1 MAVEITEVKTKKN
14 LRKYIYIPEKIH
26 VNDENW
32 VPPIYAD
39 EWNFYNPKKN
49 KSLSYCDTVLLLALK
64 DGKVAGRIMGII
76 NHRYNELKQE
86 KHGRFEFFDCHNDQ
100 EVAHVL
106 INHIENWAKVRG
118 MDHLVGPLGFSDKD
132 PQGFL
137 IEGFDHMAIIA
148 TTYNREYMV
157 KLITREGYTKKL
169 DLIDYIINVPD
180 DMPEIYKRIYK
191 RVSHRADFKI
201 VEFSSRKEI
210 KPYII
215 PVLQL
220 MNETY
225 SEIYG
230 FVPLDEKEMVDL
242 AKRYLP
248 ILHPDFIKLVLIEKE
263 PVGFVIG
270 IPDLSPGLKKAKGK
284 LFPFGIFMI
293 LRAMKK
299 SKRLNLLLGAIKP
312 KYQGLGIDV
321 MMGVK
326 MLESAIQ
333 HGMTKIESH
342 LILENNH
349 KMNGEVIKAGGK
361 IYKRFRIYKKAL

>member
-1 MAVEITEVKTKKN
+1 MTIKIIEVKTKRD
-14 LRKYIYIPEKIH
+14 LRKYIYLPEKIH
-26 VNDENW
+26 ANDENW
-32 VPPIYAD
+32 VPPIYSD

-49 KSLSYCDTVLLLALK
+49 KSFSYCDTILLLALK
-64 DGKVAGRIMGII
+64 NGKVAGRIMGII
-76 NHRYNELKQE
+76 NHRYNELKNE
-86 KHGRFEFFDCHNDQ
+86 KHGRFEFLECRD
-100 EVAHVL
+100 EPSVAHAL
-106 INHIENWAKVRG
+106 ISQVEDWAKNRG
-118 MDHLVGPLGFSDKD
+118 MNHLVGPLGFSDKD

-137 IEGFDHMAIIA
+137 IEGFDHLAIIA

-157 KLITREGYTKKL
+157 NLITKEGYIKNV
-169 DLIDYIINVPD
+169 DLLDYIIEVPAD
-180 DMPEIYKRIYK
+180 IPEIYKRIYK
-191 RVSHRADFKI
+191 RLSHKADFKI
-201 VEFSSRKEI
+201 VEFANRKEI

-225 SEIYG
+225 GEIYG

-248 ILHPDFIKLVLIEKE
+248 ILHPDFIKLVLLEKE
-263 PVGFVIG
+263 VIGFVVG
-270 IPDLSPGLKKAKGK
+270 IPDLSTGLKKAKGK
-284 LFPFGIFMI
+284 LFPFGIFKI
-293 LRAMKK
+293 FRAMKK

-321 MMGVK
+321 IMGVK
-326 MLESAIQ
+326 MMESAIQ
-333 HGMTKIESH
+333 RGMTEIESH

-361 IYKRFRIYKKAL
+361 VYKQFRIYKKAL